1 MTQEN
6 NKNKPTLKSKEIM
19 SFFKSIKNAFG
30 GSDNEDYDVFGQP
43 TTFVNP
49 FSKDKNVPGNRDHE
63 NDVVP
68 IEVDE
73 HEEYALDAEFA
84 DKAAR
89 LMNEHTQ
96 AVIDMIK
103 GNWKKEREQLLAKVD
118 EANKF
123 VEEAREKLQV
133 GEANRRQAQT
143 RAEDLST
150 KLAEMEAEMDK
161 VNVDKMSLES
171 RLKAMEVR
179 SEDDDELNK
188 KVEEQEAAIEDLKK
202 QIGEKDAEIERLD
215 NMVNHD
221 GPTMEELNQQIRKRD
236 ELVEGLRANVA
247 ELEEKLNAAAEDLK
261 AAEELQKTI
270 EQVEEFKE
278 KKVAEIATLRQQ
290 VGDLQQRAIE
300 YDELRK
306 AHIVL
311 KEENEGLQKNIE
323 QLEQTAKQNAEVTNR
338 RSIETGNL
346 IDGLKQQLASASAL
360 AEDYKRR
367 FNSLSADGNEK
378 QANFAK
384 ITAERDDAKAELKRI
399 QVTLSKKQHEAQAM
413 SDAIVEKD
421 RRIASLLQEMEQL
434 KANPAQ
440 RVAATTYVDDSAYED
455 DPAIKD
461 AVGEIDDID
470 WVDDGNQPP
479 HPGEDPRQLSLF

>member
-1 MTQEN
+1 
-6 NKNKPTLKSKEIM
+6 M

-30 GSDNEDYDVFGQP
+30 GSDGDDYDVYGQP

-49 FSKDKNVPGNRDHE
+49 FSKDKNVPGGREPEKDE
-63 NDVVP
+63 VVV
-68 IEVDE
+68 EVDE

-103 GNWKKEREQLLAKVD
+103 GSWKKEREQLLAKVD
-118 EANKF
+118 EANQF
-123 VEEAREKLQV
+123 VEDAKEKLQV
-133 GEANRRQAQT
+133 GETNRRQAQT
-143 RAEDLST
+143 RAEDLSA
-150 KLAEMEAEMDK
+150 KLAEMETEMEK
-161 VNVDKMSLES
+161 INVDKMGLES

-179 SEDDDELNK
+179 GEGNDELNK

-202 QIGEKDAEIERLD
+202 QIEEKDAEIERLD
-215 NMVNHD
+215 QMINHD
-221 GPTMEELNQQIRKRD
+221 GPTIEELNQQIQERD
-236 ELVEGLRANVA
+236 ELVEGLRANVT
-247 ELEEKLNAAAEDLK
+247 ELEERLNAAAEDLK
-261 AAEELQKTI
+261 AAEELQRTI

-278 KKVAEIATLRQQ
+278 KKVAEIASLRQQ
-290 VGDLQQRAIE
+290 VSDLQQRAME
-300 YDELRK
+300 FDELRK
-306 AHIVL
+306 AHIIL

-346 IDGLKQQLASASAL
+346 IDGLKQQLASANAL

-413 SDAIVEKD
+413 NDAIIEKD
-421 RRIASLLQEMEQL
+421 RRIASLMQELEQL

-440 RVAATTYVDDSAYED
+440 RAAASAPYSNDTFED

-461 AVGEIDDID
+461 AVGDIDDID